1 MTYKTKLFLIPA
13 ILIMLAL
20 IGIAYFTGRGPIPA
34 VIGLPLTDEIEIS
47 LEDLAEATAMAQ
59 MCNEKKHIVDAA
71 VLTTA
76 AATLNEAQKA
86 NFETIKMKTLAL
98 ISEYPDS
105 PKKMA
110 KNCKSLNRDFQR
122 MSDKTI
128 IIREN

>member
-13 ILIMLAL
+13 ILIIFAL
-20 IGIAYFTGRGPIPA
+20 IGIAYLTGRGPIHA
-34 VIGLPLTDEIEIS
+34 VIGLPLTDEIAIS
-47 LEDLAEATAMAQ
+47 IEDLAEATAMAQ
-59 MCNEKKHIVDAA
+59 MCNAKKHTVDAA
-71 VLTTA
+71 VLAAA

-86 NFETIKMKTLAL
+86 KFKTIQAETLAL
-98 ISEYPDS
+98 ITKYPDS

-128 IIREN
+128 IIDKN

>member
-13 ILIMLAL
+13 ILVILAL

-59 MCNEKKHIVDAA
+59 SCNDQNYPVDAA
-71 VLTTA
+71 VLATA
-76 AATLNEAQKA
+76 AATLNEAQKTTF
-86 NFETIKMKTLAL
+86 NTIKAETLAY
-98 ISEYPDS
+98 IDKYPS
-105 PKKMA
+105 APKRIA
-110 KNCKSLNRDFQR
+110 KDCKSLNRDFQI

-128 IIREN
+128 IIIE